1 MKFQRIQ
8 REKANYPVAVMCEG
22 LGVSRSGYYAFE
34 KRPPSRRAI
43 EDIHLGIEIA
53 ESFRQSGGSYGSPR
67 VLRDL
72 IDLGR
77 HVSRKRVARIMVAKR
92 LCARV
97 RRRFKV
103 TTVSN
108 PEHLKQPN
116 FLERQFTVKVPN
128 RVWLSDITAL
138 WTLEGW
144 LYVAA
149 ILDLFARRVVGWR
162 AAAAPAASMCVLAL
176 EDAVRARRPA
186 SGLLVHSDRGCQYTS
201 VPFQES
207 VRRIGG
213 TSSMSRKGDCW
224 DNAPMESF
232 WSSMKTEMESSVP
245 KTRDDARHRVFAYIE
260 AFYNPRRRHST
271 LGYMSPIEFEQ
282 MAARSSAA

>member
-8 REKANYPVAVMCEG
+8 REKANYPVAIMCEG

-34 KRPPSRRAI
+34 RRPASRRAI

-53 ESFRQSGGSYGSPR
+53 ESYRHSGRSYGSPR
-67 VLRDL
+67 VLKDL

-77 HVSRKRVARIMVAKR
+77 RVSRKRVARIMREKG
-92 LCARV
+92 LCARL

-116 FLERQFTVKVPN
+116 LLKRQFTAKLPN
-128 RVWLSDITAL
+128 RVWLSDITAI
-138 WTLEGW
+138 WTHEGW
-144 LYVAA
+144 LYVAG

-162 AAAAPAASMCVLAL
+162 AADTPAASICVLAF

-213 TSSMSRKGDCW
+213 ISSMSRKGDCW

-232 WSSMKTEMESSVP
+232 WSSMKTEMASSVP
-245 KTRDDARHRVFAYIE
+245 KTRVDARHRVFEYIE

-271 LGYMSPIEFEQ
+271 LGYLSPVQFEQ
-282 MAARSSAA
+282 AAARSSAA

>member
-1 MKFQRIQ
+1 MKFQRIR

-34 KRPPSRRAI
+34 KRPLSRRAI
-43 EDIHLGIEIA
+43 EDIHLGAEIG
-53 ESFRQSGGSYGSPR
+53 ESFRQSGRSYGSPR

-72 IDLGR
+72 IELGR
-77 HVSRKRVARIMVAKR
+77 RVSRKRVARIMLEKG
-92 LCARV
+92 LCARL

-103 TTVSN
+103 TTVTT
-108 PEHLKQPN
+108 PEELKQPN
-116 FLERQFTVKVPN
+116 LLERQFRVKVPN

-138 WTLEGW
+138 WTHEGW

-149 ILDLFARRVVGWR
+149 ILDLFARRIVGWR
-162 AAAAPAASMCVLAL
+162 AAHTPDASMCVLAF

-245 KTRDDARHRVFAYIE
+245 KTRVEARHRVFEYID

-271 LGYMSPIEFEQ
+271 LGYLSPAQFEQ
-282 MAARSSAA
+282 AAARSSAA